1 MFAQGD
7 VRISTMTPDGN
18 PYIADVV
25 CNLASLYLFLL
36 TIVFVYV
43 LQAAGDLWYFP
54 AGSWPVLL
62 LFKI

>member
-1 MFAQGD
+1 MFTQGD

-25 CNLASLYLFLL
+25 CNLARPYLLSADHR
-36 TIVFVYV
+36 FVYA

-54 AGSWPVLL
+54 AGS
-62 LFKI
+62 